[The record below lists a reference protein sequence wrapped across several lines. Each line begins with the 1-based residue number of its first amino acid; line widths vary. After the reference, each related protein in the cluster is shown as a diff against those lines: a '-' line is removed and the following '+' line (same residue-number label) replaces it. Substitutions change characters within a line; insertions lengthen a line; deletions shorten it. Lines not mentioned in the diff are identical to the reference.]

1 MVEGH
6 YSYFRVLVITNIGPG
21 IWAKAN
27 VVIEEET
34 FSIFVKELEVRRT
47 TTDKKEDSKET
58 KEQIDSETPI
68 MVVESGRHGNGNDG
82 DETDGREA
90 EGSRVGETQ
99 PTSEESGDGNET
111 LGLNKGPM
119 GEDTINEDECYVKP
133 TNEYEA
139 QSEGFITSNPM
150 ETTHGRMELESSSTS
165 IPPGFGN
172 VDTTET
178 ASEGLDTE
186 KGRAGKQGRQ
196 NGSRRHMKI
205 VLKLNDRL
213 KENARKQKEARKRR
227 TLKQRKLREIAS
239 EGKWLSSEEEIE
251 DSDVEANEI
260 WGVGM
265 RTGLVTDKEDRTKNY
280 LSSKIKEVTECNSRR
295 YKQTEGRDGKKLK
308 EVGVLNHTLI

>member
-1 MVEGH
+1 
-6 YSYFRVLVITNIGPG
+6 
-21 IWAKAN
+21 
-27 VVIEEET
+27 
-34 FSIFVKELEVRRT
+34 
-47 TTDKKEDSKET
+47 
-58 KEQIDSETPI
+58 
-68 MVVESGRHGNGNDG
+68 
-82 DETDGREA
+82 
-90 EGSRVGETQ
+90 
-99 PTSEESGDGNET
+99 
-111 LGLNKGPM
+111 M
-119 GEDTINEDECYVKP
+119 GEDTINVANPSPTKTKTLEDDRRTEDVIQEWEDECYVKP

-139 QSEGFITSNPM
+139 QSEGLITSNPM
-150 ETTHGRMELESSSTS
+150 ETTHGPMELESSTTS

-186 KGRAGKQGRQ
+186 KGRVGKQGRQ

-239 EGKWLSSEEEIE
+239 EGKWSSSEEEIE

-260 WGVGM
+260 WGMGM
-265 RTGLVTDKEDRTKNY
+265 RTGLVTDKEDRAKNY
-280 LSSKIKEVTECNSRR
+280 LSSKLKEVTECSSRR

-308 EVGVLNHTLI
+308 EPGPALKSYSASALKNTPAFKIQEQKLIGFSSYQTQKGSSCSQKAGILARKALPNTP